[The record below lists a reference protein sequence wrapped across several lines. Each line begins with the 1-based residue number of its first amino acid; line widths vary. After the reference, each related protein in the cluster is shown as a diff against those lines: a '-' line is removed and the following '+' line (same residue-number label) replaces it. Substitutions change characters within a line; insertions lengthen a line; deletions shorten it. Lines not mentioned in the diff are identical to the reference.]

1 MAMSIQVMGSPLV
14 GSEIQLAS
22 LVGGGIYMR
31 DLRVRRRCP
40 RVLMAFSLTGPQR
53 QGLVTLDAK
62 RRNVSHA
69 AEPAQLCSMA
79 NA

>member
-1 MAMSIQVMGSPLV
+1 MRAQVMGSPLV

-22 LVGGGIYMR
+22 LIGSGIYVR
-31 DLRVRRRCP
+31 DLRLRRRCP

-62 RRNVSHA
+62 RRNVSQA
-69 AEPAQLCSMA
+69 KEGREGVS
-79 NA
+79 